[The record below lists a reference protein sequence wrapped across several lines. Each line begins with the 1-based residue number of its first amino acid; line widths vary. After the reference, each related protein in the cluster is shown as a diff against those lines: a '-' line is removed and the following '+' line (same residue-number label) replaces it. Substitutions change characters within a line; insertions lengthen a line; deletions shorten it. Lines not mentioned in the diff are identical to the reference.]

1 MLFCL
6 VWAEFSTLFSFSS
19 FILCV
24 CVCVRVFF
32 SANIYHLIISE
43 WLRYWRTKPTTNG
56 QHTFEQQQTFIPP
69 QKCLS
74 TLLTSKL
81 FSLCFCFCFYFCCSN
96 LCNFLWT
103 IFIKG
108 EVHSKL
114 TKRRDYKWKYVD
126 VKKRLWSV
134 SFYFSI
140 KKVNVDNSQAVSA
153 FHMIFVIINILKAPK
168 SQW

>member
-1 MLFCL
+1 MLCYF
-6 VWAEFSTLFSFSS
+6 VSFGLSLAHC
-19 FILCV
+19 FRFLLLYCV
-24 CVCVRVFF
+24 SVYVRDCFF

-43 WLRYWRTKPTTNG
+43 WLRYWRTKPTKNG

-81 FSLCFCFCFYFCCSN
+81 FSLCFCFYFCCSN

-126 VKKRLWSV
+126 VKNVCGQLVFILAW
-134 SFYFSI
+134 
-140 KKVNVDNSQAVSA
+140 KKVNVDNSQTVSA
-153 FHMIFVIINILKAPK
+153 FHMIFVIINIPKAPK
-168 SQW
+168 SQR

>member
-1 MLFCL
+1 MCG
-6 VWAEFSTLFSFSS
+6 
-19 FILCV
+19 I
-24 CVCVRVFF
+24 FF

-43 WLRYWRTKPTTNG
+43 WLRYWRTKPTKNG

-126 VKKRLWSV
+126 VKNVCGQLVFILVWKKGKCWQQPNCKR
-134 SFYFSI
+134 FSHDFCHYKHSKGSKI
-140 KKVNVDNSQAVSA
+140 STIREYSWKRH
-153 FHMIFVIINILKAPK
+153 FHLAEV
-168 SQW
+168 